1 MKRWFL
7 NAAAATLLV
16 GTVAG
21 CAAISDHRAETYRGD
36 KYLDARAPSELDTT
50 GIESSDL
57 RGAVQ
62 SAVSKLLAHEAI
74 GRAGTPPIVAISEC
88 NIRNDADSAFNA
100 NALEDLLRTELL
112 NAAAGRVRVLSE
124 DAAEACCDGDCFAD
138 YTIAVSI
145 TEVSQTANRSVER
158 YTQITFQ
165 AVRGGTNEVVFA
177 DMSSFKKGG
186 KGHSPLNL

>member
-36 KYLDARAPSELDTT
+36 KYLDARAPSELGTT

-62 SAVSKLLAHEAI
+62 SAVSKLLAHKAI
-74 GRAGTPPIVAISEC
+74 GYAASPPIVAIAEC
-88 NIRNDADSAFNA
+88 NIRNDGDPYFNA

-112 NAAAGRVRVLSE
+112 NSADGRVRVLSE
-124 DAAEACCDGDCFAD
+124 SAAEACCAGDCFAD
-138 YTIAVSI
+138 YTIEVSI
-145 TEVSQTANRSVER
+145 TDVAQTANRMEER

-165 AVRGGTNEVVFA
+165 AVRGGTNEIVFA

-186 KGHSPLNL
+186 KGQSALNL